1 MTKLRQPRRS
11 FSKLLKKHRF
21 IYLMLLPIVV
31 YFVVFSYY
39 PLILGFVSSFQNV
52 KLLGGATFA
61 GLANYQE
68 VLQSPLYSKAFVNTL
83 VVGAGTFLL
92 QFVWGIVI
100 ALLLNEVCSKVAKSV
115 LQTVTYIPYLLSWS
129 VVGGLWMMLFAPNG
143 MINGMLQLL
152 SSGDFQPIAFMSEPS
167 IARAIM
173 IFTGAWKGAGY
184 YAVLFL
190 AAIVAIDPSIYES
203 ASIDG
208 ASRLRQMFQIT
219 LPNITG
225 TMKVVTMLGVMSLL
239 RNFDQ
244 IFVMGKSTIL
254 DEVRNLLYLI
264 YTEGI
269 TKFKIGNATA
279 AATLVLVATLVISA
293 VVRKLIRYDETY
305 EE

>member
-1 MTKLRQPRRS
+1 MAKKRQS
-11 FSKLLKKHRF
+11 GGTLLKKINKHRF
-21 IYLMLLPIVV
+21 IYLMLLPIAV
-31 YFVVFSYY
+31 YFIVFSYY
-39 PLILGFVSSFQNV
+39 PLGLGIVSSFQNV

-61 GLANYQE
+61 GLTNYQT
-68 VLQSPLYSKAFVNTL
+68 VLTNPQYSQAFVNTII
-83 VVGAGTFLL
+83 VGVGTFLL
-92 QFVWGIVI
+92 QFVWGLVI
-100 ALLLNEVCSKVAKSV
+100 ALLLNEVRNKIAKSA

-143 MINGMLQLL
+143 MINGLLQLIQ
-152 SSGDFQPIAFMSEPS
+152 GGTFQPIVFMSQP
-167 IARAIM
+167 AFGRAIM

-219 LPNITG
+219 IPNLSG
-225 TMKVVTMLGVMSLL
+225 TMKVVTMLGVMGLL

-254 DEVRNLLYLI
+254 DKVRNLLYLI

-269 TKFKIGNATA
+269 TQFKIGNATA
-279 AATLVLVATLVISA
+279 AATLVLIATLVISA
-293 VVRKLIRYDETY
+293 IVRKLIRYDETY
-305 EE
+305 ED